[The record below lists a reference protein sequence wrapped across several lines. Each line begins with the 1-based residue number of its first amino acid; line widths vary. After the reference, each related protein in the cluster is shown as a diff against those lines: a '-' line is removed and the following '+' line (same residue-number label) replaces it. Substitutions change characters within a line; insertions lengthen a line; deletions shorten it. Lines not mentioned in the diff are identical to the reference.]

1 MDPQLLHLRS
11 MKNIIALTFIAF
23 SSLNLFAH
31 EDLLGQLVG
40 DKLGLFYKDHTVSG
54 HVNGQIIY
62 ATPVESGFGMRLVQR
77 ISGKDYVSEFKKTET
92 GLQGELIQ
100 INDKGTQRAIQ
111 FEMTTVSAK
120 EGFMQ
125 GRIGDKPF
133 TAQIRAK
140 AMEGHHFV
148 KPEFL
153 IELPNKTYQFHLE
166 NGMACMGCA
175 TKLVYVVLGM
185 LEATGAL

>member
-1 MDPQLLHLRS
+1 MKKLSTLL
-11 MKNIIALTFIAF
+11 FIAF

-54 HVNGQIIY
+54 HINGQIIY
-62 ATPVESGFGMRLVQR
+62 ATPVETGFGMRLVQR
-77 ISGKDYVSEFKKTET
+77 IGGKDYLSEFKKTET
-92 GLQGELIQ
+92 GLQGELVRI
-100 INDKGTQRAIQ
+100 DEKGTQSAVQ

-120 EGFMQ
+120 DGVML
-125 GRIGDKPF
+125 GRIGDKQF
-133 TAQIRAK
+133 TAHIKAN

-148 KPEFL
+148 NPEFS
-153 IELPNKTYQFHLE
+153 IELPNKTYQFRLE